1 MPLSSVIGADTIIKP
16 GVCTSTT
23 RPASPYEGQFIYET
37 DTKLTRIWNGSA
49 WKTLSYANYTSGS
62 VIQVASTTKTD
73 TYTDSSASGT
83 LTTITGL
90 TVSITPTSSSSKIF
104 IKATV
109 NYGAVGGNRAIF
121 ALTGGNTATAYRGD
135 SAGSRRQVATGAQ
148 SIDANDV
155 VPVTLQYLDSPATT
169 SSITYAVQAAD
180 IAGGTL
186 QINRSSTDTN
196 GTNFARYAS
205 TITVMEIAG

>member
-1 MPLSSVIGADTIIKP
+1 MTISATNQGLRP
-16 GVCTSTT
+16 GVVTSTN
-23 RPASPYEGQFIYET
+23 RPANPYDGMMIYET
-37 DTKLTRIWNGSA
+37 DTNLVRIWNGTA
-49 WKTLSYANYTSGS
+49 WKTLAYSDYSSGS

-90 TVSITPTSSSSKIF
+90 TVSITPTSTSSKVLIT
-104 IKATV
+104 ATV

-135 SAGSRRQVATGAQ
+135 AAGSRRQVASGAQ

-155 VPVTLQYLDSPATT
+155 VPVTMRYMDSPATT
-169 SSITYAVQAAD
+169 SSITYGVQAAD

>member
-1 MPLSSVIGADTIIKP
+1 M
-16 GVCTSTT
+16 
-23 RPASPYEGQFIYET
+23 
-37 DTKLTRIWNGSA
+37 RIWNGTA
-49 WKTLSYANYTSGS
+49 WKTLAYSDYTNGS
-62 VIQVASTTKTD
+62 VIQVASATKTD

-90 TVSITPTSSSSKIF
+90 TVSITPTSSSSKVF

-180 IAGGTL
+180 IVGGTL

-205 TITVMEIAG
+205 TITVMEIAA

>member
-1 MPLSSVIGADTIIKP
+1 MPLSSVLGASTLIKP
-16 GVCTSTT
+16 GVVTSST
-23 RPASPYEGQFIYET
+23 RPSVPYEGQLIYET
-37 DTKLTRIWNGSA
+37 DTDMIALWNGSA
-49 WKTLSYANYTSGS
+49 WRYVAATTATSGS
-62 VIQVASTTKTD
+62 VLRIASTTKTD
-73 TYTDSSASGT
+73 TYTDSSGTGT

-90 TVSITPTSSSSKIF
+90 TVSITPSSSSSKVLVT
-104 IKATV
+104 ATV

-121 ALTGGNTATAYRGD
+121 GLTGGNTSAYVGD
-135 SAGSRRQVATGAQ
+135 TAGSRRRVATGAQ

-155 VPVTLQYLDSPATT
+155 VPVTLSYLDSPATT
-169 SSITYAVQAAD
+169 SSITYGVQVAD
-180 IAGGTL
+180 IAGGTI